1 MKIGSVDSCPKM
13 LKRVLKRQQAEI
25 EFLKDF
31 MKSFETMR
39 PHRRLPSGEE
49 KLRLLNFLAKNFNLP
64 MERKLQLISVSKSRY
79 YQWRRIRIEC
89 LNDKS
94 SCPKKRPMQL
104 TFNEIEEIR
113 RLVSDPDLDD
123 MSLSSLYWIGR
134 RKGMLHFSLTTW
146 FKYIRR
152 YNMLDSIPPR
162 RWSRPGKKGM
172 RAIFANQIW
181 HLDTTILKLEDRTRV
196 YLQAIIDNYSRYIVA
211 WKVTLRNRGAEI
223 KELIESAL
231 MKAQLRKKCRL
242 ISDAG
247 VENLNHIVR
256 ETIHSSCITHEIAS
270 VDIDYSNS
278 MIEAFFR
285 SLKQYSL
292 YKKIF
297 LSFEEVKM
305 AINDYLERYN
315 SFIPRH
321 GLSGLTPN
329 EKYQNQTPPEQIGT
343 GLDFMKKRIQLN
355 KERCR
360 TACYLKSSS

>member
-1 MKIGSVDSCPKM
+1 MKTGSVDSCPKM

-25 EFLKDF
+25 GFLKDF
-31 MKSFETMR
+31 IKSFETMR

-49 KLRLLNFLAKNFNLP
+49 KLRLINFLAKNFNLP
-64 MERKLQLISVSKSRY
+64 MKRKLQLISLSKSRY
-79 YQWRRIRIEC
+79 YQWRKIRTEC

-104 TFNEIEEIR
+104 TFNEIEQIR
-113 RLVSDPDLDD
+113 RLVSDPELDD

-134 RKGMLHFSLTTW
+134 RKGKLQFSLTTW

-152 YNMLDSIPPR
+152 YNMLESIPPR
-162 RWSRPGKKGM
+162 RWSRPGKKGI
-172 RAIFANQIW
+172 RATFPNQIW

-211 WKVTLRNRGAEI
+211 WKVTLRNRGDEI
-223 KELIESAL
+223 KELIEGAL
-231 MKAQLRKKCRL
+231 MNAKLRKKCRL

-256 ETIHSSCITHEIAS
+256 ETIHSSVITHEVAQ

-285 SLKQYSL
+285 SLKHYSL
-292 YKKIF
+292 NKRIF
-297 LSFEEVKM
+297 LNFDEVKM

-329 EKYQNQTPPEQIGT
+329 EKYQNQTPPEQIGIRH
-343 GLDFMKKRIQLN
+343 DFMKERIQLN
-355 KERCR
+355 KEKCR
-360 TACYLKSSS
+360 ISCDLKSTC